1 MKNIKIK
8 ILFILLCIFQFM
20 TVLFNNQLCLA
31 GFSKEKIAVLD
42 FEFHGE
48 QQLRGVTGAIVAEA
62 FTTALVKDGRFEV
75 VERALLVK
83 IIEEQKLGQ
92 TGLIDTNSTVELGK
106 ILGVNIIISGSIMHN
121 EKRIDLYARA
131 INVKSA
137 SIIAAENVSSNTGEA
152 LQETVNDTATKIVRN
167 FPLEGYIIK
176 RNGKNVSIDIGS
188 GAGLQPGVEFF
199 VYQEGETLKHP
210 KTGEVLEVEKI
221 KTGRIRVIELQ
232 TRTASAEIIEEI
244 GDQVVSYGQLVQS
257 IPTLEKQKAF
267 IEKKAVTSTTEVNK
281 NSGSNKSEKSGEKK
295 SGITRK
301 EAKES
306 LNDKSAKQA
315 TSKINILLEMH

>member
-1 MKNIKIK
+1 
-8 ILFILLCIFQFM
+8 M
-20 TVLFNNQLCLA
+20 TVIFNNNVCFAGLA
-31 GFSKEKIAVLD
+31 KEKIAVLD

-92 TGLIDTNSTVELGK
+92 TGLIDTNTTVELGK
-106 ILGVNIIISGSIMHN
+106 ILGVNIIISGRIMQN
-121 EKRIDLYARA
+121 EKRIDLYVRA
-131 INVKSA
+131 INVKNA
-137 SIIAAENVSSNTGEA
+137 SIIAAETISSNAEDSI
-152 LQETVNDTATKIVRN
+152 QETVNVTTATIVRK

-176 RNGKNVSIDIGS
+176 RNGKNVNIDIGS

-199 VYQEGETLKHP
+199 VFQEGETLKHP

-221 KTGRIRVIELQ
+221 KTGRIRIIELQ
-232 TRTASAEIIEEI
+232 TRTASAEIIEEFAGQSI
-244 GDQVVSYGQLVQS
+244 NYGQLVQS
-257 IPTLEKQKAF
+257 IASLEKQRTS
-267 IEKKAVTSTTEVNK
+267 IERKAVTPTTDVNK
-281 NSGSNKSEKSGEKK
+281 LPGSNKSEKSGEKN
-295 SGITRK
+295 SGITKK
-301 EAKES
+301 ETKEP
-306 LNDKSAKQA
+306 LNDKGVKQA